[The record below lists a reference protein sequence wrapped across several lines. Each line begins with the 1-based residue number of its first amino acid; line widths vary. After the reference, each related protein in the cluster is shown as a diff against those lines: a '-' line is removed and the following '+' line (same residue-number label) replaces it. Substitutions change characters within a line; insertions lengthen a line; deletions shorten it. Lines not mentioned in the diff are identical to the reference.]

1 MKRLH
6 VHVGVEDI
14 DASVQFYS
22 ALFAA
27 EPAVLK
33 GDYAKWMLEDPRVNF
48 AISTRG
54 SQLGADH
61 FGIQVE
67 TQDELQEVYGRLQE
81 AGRPVLEE
89 GETTCCY
96 AQSEKAWIADPQGVP
111 WEAFL
116 TMGASTVYGGDLD
129 LDPIRVAASPVR
141 SPTAKEGACCTPQI
155 PKAAADSN
163 SSACCGPT
171 QAA

>member
-6 VHVGVEDI
+6 VHVGVESI

-27 EPAVLK
+27 EPVVVK
-33 GDYAKWMLEDPRVNF
+33 DDYAKWMLEDPRVNF

-54 SQLGADH
+54 SQLGTDH

-67 TQDELQEVYGRLQE
+67 SQDELQEVYGRLRQ

-116 TMGASTVYGGDLD
+116 TMGASTIYGGDLD
-129 LDPIRVAASPVR
+129 LASIRTAASPIR
-141 SPTAKEGACCTPQI
+141 SPTAKEGACCTPELSKVVGQ
-155 PKAAADSN
+155 AS
-163 SSACCGPT
+163 SSACCTPT